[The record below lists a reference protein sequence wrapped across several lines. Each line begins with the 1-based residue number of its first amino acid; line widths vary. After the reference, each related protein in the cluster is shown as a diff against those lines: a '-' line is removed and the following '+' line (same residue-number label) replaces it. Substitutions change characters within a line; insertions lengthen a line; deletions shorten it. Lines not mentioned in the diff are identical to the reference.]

1 MKRKIAVLLA
11 AGLVSTFGAGF
22 AASCASVEDEVRDRA
37 REEVDKQRQRVEKE
51 IDKQRQRAKDEV
63 EKQRQRVE
71 KRVEEA
77 TQRLEEGQ

>member
-1 MKRKIAVLLA
+1 MKRKLTVLIAAVLVSIS
-11 AGLVSTFGAGF
+11 GLGF
-22 AASCASVEDEVRDRA
+22 AASCSAVEDEVRDRA

-51 IDKQRQRAKDEV
+51 IDKQRQKAEDEIK
-63 EKQRQRVE
+63 KQRERVE